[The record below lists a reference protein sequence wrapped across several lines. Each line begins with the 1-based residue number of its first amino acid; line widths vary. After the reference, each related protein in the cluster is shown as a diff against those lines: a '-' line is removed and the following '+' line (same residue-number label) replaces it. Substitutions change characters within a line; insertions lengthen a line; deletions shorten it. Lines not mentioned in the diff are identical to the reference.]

1 MAVAFN
7 EDAARLGQHA
17 ARQGYAGLSA
27 EGPSSLARDCN
38 VLQQSSW
45 VAIGRDGAIV
55 GRRGDGADG
64 RIFLAGRPG
73 RPERYVAPSVI
84 PHRRGNLRAPPGSTH
99 GAEED
104 LTALCDVAST

>member
-1 MAVAFN
+1 MTVLQRRVTDVNGPLHDYSSDVEIVAVAFN

-17 ARQGYAGLSA
+17 ARQGYAGLFA

-55 GRRGDGADG
+55 SRRGYGANG
-64 RIFLAGRPG
+64 ASFW
-73 RPERYVAPSVI
+73 
-84 PHRRGNLRAPPGSTH
+84 RGVL
-99 GAEED
+99 D
-104 LTALCDVAST
+104 ALSAT